1 MVKVLSGPVLR
12 VWVAARRYGWRNWRR
27 MSFTILL
34 LSAEMMLAEVYA
46 RPFLH

>member
-1 MVKVLSGPVLR
+1 MVKGFSGPV
-12 VWVAARRYGWRNWRR
+12 ARLWGTALRYGWRNWCR

-34 LSAEMMLAEVYA
+34 LSAEMILAEVYA